1 MQVFTKIISLFFVF
15 SITLPLFGQIKSGVI
30 LYERKTNLLKKY
42 KTAESQ
48 RWLRGEK
55 TKIDR
60 FNLHFTPEK
69 SIFLPDESTIPSK
82 ADWATSKNTVYQD
95 FNKGERINIY
105 NLFGDKKVVKDDL
118 IKRTWKIT

>member
-69 SIFLPDESTIPSK
+69 SIFLPDESTIPLKPIGLHPKIQFSK
-82 ADWATSKNTVYQD
+82 LYHRRK
-95 FNKGERINIY
+95 
-105 NLFGDKKVVKDDL
+105 DKCL
-118 IKRTWKIT
+118 

>member
-105 NLFGDKKVVKDDL
+105 NLFAKYVL
-118 IKRTWKIT
+118 HLAET

>member
-1 MQVFTKIISLFFVF
+1 MELF
-15 SITLPLFGQIKSGVI
+15 STS
-30 LYERKTNLLKKY
+30 EKTNLLKKY

-60 FNLHFTPEK
+60 FNLHFTPK
-69 SIFLPDESTIPSK
+69 IYFLPDESTIPSK

-95 FNKGERINIY
+95 FKKGKELIY
-105 NLFGDKKVVKDDL
+105 
-118 IKRTWKIT
+118 ITYLVIEK